1 MDKCLIVKVGSSLVT
16 DAVHFN
22 INQAFINNLLAD
34 ISTLVKSGYRVI
46 LVSSGAVAL
55 GVPQVVNNYKNRT
68 FSLTLEQ
75 QQAAAACGQPL
86 LMHMYN
92 GIGNTYNLKLA
103 QVLLTYDDLNNAT
116 RLSNAA
122 NTLTTLLQ
130 AGVMPIVNEN
140 DTVATD
146 ELKCGDN
153 DKLAASLVK
162 LLKIKKLFLL
172 TNIDGLYTGEP
183 THKQSQHITLVNDAT
198 DYYHLAQGK
207 SSLGRGGMLSKLQA
221 SSIAQQQGCDVYIGI
236 GHGQKPITNILENK
250 CKYTLCSAVS

>member
-1 MDKCLIVKVGSSLVT
+1 MDKCLIVKIGSSLVA
-16 DAVHFN
+16 DDIHFT
-22 INQAFINNLLAD
+22 INKTFINNLLAD
-34 ISTLVKSGYRVI
+34 VSTLVKSGYKVI

-55 GVPQVVNNYKNRT
+55 GVPHVVDNYKT
-68 FSLTLEQ
+68 IPLPLTLSQ

-86 LMHMYN
+86 LMHIYN

-122 NTLTTLLQ
+122 NTVTTLLQ

-146 ELKCGDN
+146 ELKFGDN

-162 LLKIKKLFLL
+162 VLQIKKLFLL
-172 TNIDGLYTGEP
+172 TNIDGLYTGVP
-183 THKQSQHITLVNDAT
+183 THPQSRHIPLVSKAT

-221 SSIAQQQGCDVYIGI
+221 ASIAQQQGCDVYIGS
-236 GHGQKPITNILENK
+236 GHTQKKPITNILENK
-250 CKYTLCSAVS
+250 CKYTLCSAV